1 MGRKR
6 KMTKAQLRMRYYNT
20 TKRLGAIHHP
30 YYDNRGMMPP
40 YPFAPPPSY
49 LASSSSY
56 PTNAYGR
63 RFSAPPSCHIVD
75 LNSQDIDIPAAVT
88 KEEEDDPKSLD
99 NKRLIANSEPSTELE
114 VALKAE
120 LDKQVK
126 HNELISAEL
135 DKLRHVLSRIQAHQS
150 NEPLPPHGAS
160 LHTALSRKDREE
172 QKPPQQ
178 PTKKGPRNGY
188 NMFYSKV
195 APELKGT
202 LNSYKDL
209 AKVISEKWKALS
221 KEEKDN
227 YELDAEIFNI
237 MDDRDTRDSN
247 NDGGDDQHLNEQRD
261 QCDSYDDRNDDQHQ
275 YYPTNPPYQY
285 QYDMTIPPPPGPPP
299 GPPPPGM
306 LFDLSF
312 PPPPPPPPGYD
323 YSYLPPPPPNDMF
336 GGSLPPPPPTYPTS
350 ALNFT
355 DVENDKKQASSRPD
369 LLSFTLHGSPPSPI
383 NRTQSL
389 PLNRTQSLH

>member
-56 PTNAYGR
+56 PTNAYGI

-160 LHTALSRKDREE
+160 LHTAL
-172 QKPPQQ
+172 
-178 PTKKGPRNGY
+178 
-188 NMFYSKV
+188 
-195 APELKGT
+195 
-202 LNSYKDL
+202 
-209 AKVISEKWKALS
+209 
-221 KEEKDN
+221 
-227 YELDAEIFNI
+227 
-237 MDDRDTRDSN
+237 
-247 NDGGDDQHLNEQRD
+247 
-261 QCDSYDDRNDDQHQ
+261 
-275 YYPTNPPYQY
+275 
-285 QYDMTIPPPPGPPP
+285 
-299 GPPPPGM
+299 
-306 LFDLSF
+306 
-312 PPPPPPPPGYD
+312 
-323 YSYLPPPPPNDMF
+323 
-336 GGSLPPPPPTYPTS
+336 
-350 ALNFT
+350 
-355 DVENDKKQASSRPD
+355 
-369 LLSFTLHGSPPSPI
+369 
-383 NRTQSL
+383 
-389 PLNRTQSLH
+389 